1 MVAILY
7 GIGSIM
13 ITYIEN
19 QSNPE
24 MPVNYVPS
32 LISIGISLLFIGNPG
47 DVFNKLVR
55 TFAEKVFSDKKVEE
69 EQGSALELL
78 KTNTV

>member
-55 TFAEKVFSDKKVEE
+55 TFAEKVFSDKKV
-69 EQGSALELL
+69 
-78 KTNTV
+78 